1 VKHAYKMSIFF
12 LSKIEEN
19 EKILKNIRQFHV
31 GFLAIL
37 RKFSEM
43 LGNRNIASIEEMK
56 RNVYVLE
63 VMGNLEVILQLERER
78 GRDEQEL
85 MNDKEVREKKER
97 GL

>member
-1 VKHAYKMSIFF
+1 
-12 LSKIEEN
+12 
-19 EKILKNIRQFHV
+19 
-31 GFLAIL
+31 
-37 RKFSEM
+37 M